1 MKTLKITLGMIA
13 SFAAALLVDELIKQQ
28 FETGRHNGVVILI
41 IFICGVAL
49 TFSII
54 FEKNGC
60 KNCGDVFEKLNKEKL
75 CSVCCK
81 PECDGQET
89 K

>member
-1 MKTLKITLGMIA
+1 MKAIKITLGMIA
-13 SFAAALLVDELIKQQ
+13 SFGIALLADELIKNQL
-28 FETGRHNGVVILI
+28 ETGSNNGVVILI